1 MSSMK
6 KTMECVPNFSEG
18 RDAKNIEKIVEPF
31 RGQKGVKLLD
41 YQTDEDHNRMVVTV
55 VGEAQALKTA
65 VIAAMGCAIEVID
78 MNSHRGQHPRMGAID
93 VVPFIPIRNVSMEDA
108 IAFSKEVAR
117 EAARQYSLPIFLYE
131 RSASRPERQNLA
143 TIRKG
148 QYEGMAE
155 KIKQP
160 EWKPDFGPAQIHPT
174 AGVTAIGARMPLVAY
189 NVNLD
194 SDNIEIANAI
204 AKKVRHISGGLRYC
218 KAIGIELKDRGLVQ
232 VSMNMTD
239 YTQTAIYR
247 AFELIKVEARRYG
260 IKVVGSEI
268 VGLLPMEALMDTAA
282 YYLGLENFSVDQVLE
297 SRIWE

>member
-1 MSSMK
+1 M
-6 KTMECVPNFSEG
+6 
-18 RDAKNIEKIVEPF
+18 
-31 RGQKGVKLLD
+31 
-41 YQTDEDHNRMVVTV
+41 
-55 VGEAQALKTA
+55 VGEPQALKAA

-78 MNSHRGQHPRMGAID
+78 MNSHQGQHPRMGAID
-93 VVPFIPIRNVSMEDA
+93 VVPFIPIRGINMEDA
-108 IAFSKEVAR
+108 IAFSREVAQ
-117 EAARQYSLPIFLYE
+117 EAAQQYSLPIFLYE
-131 RSASRPERQNLA
+131 RSASSPARQNLA

-160 EWKPDFGPAQIHPT
+160 EWKPDFGPVKIHPT

-194 SDNIEIANAI
+194 SDNIEIANDI

-218 KAIGIELKDRGLVQ
+218 KGIGIELKDRGLVQ
-232 VSMNMTD
+232 VSMNLTD

-260 IKVVGSEI
+260 VNVIGSEI
-268 VGLLPMEALMDTAA
+268 VGLVPMEALMDTAA
-282 YYLGLENFSVDQVLE
+282 YYLGLEGFSIDQVLE